1 MRIKPIAAALVALQ
15 LSGCATHREFREI
28 DAQTSATRDHVQS
41 VLDETNRQMSGSAL
55 TVSDSTWINPEPVRA
70 TNEKKQVPVCWLQVN
85 RTDSLSVDDVAAL
98 IADSCHVNV
107 RVLPDARVSHVATA
121 GLTRAVQG
129 ELPLPGSTSA
139 ADSRGR
145 TPLGNT
151 GSSGPTTS
159 VSTGGTLSG
168 LRWDGSL
175 SGLLDDVTARMGISW
190 RWRNNQIQLFRL
202 DTRTFQLA
210 ILNAD
215 TSMNAKVVG
224 GTTSSSGSSGTSGSS
239 SLSGEQSTSQQTN
252 VAVSSKVYDDIKAT
266 VSAMLSSEGSSWLAP
281 GSATLTVTD
290 TPEVLNRIG
299 EYIDRQNAIL
309 DRQVKLKVDVYRI
322 TFRDTKQIGIDWTAV
337 YSAAKGM
344 GYTLTSAFGDA
355 ASDVATI
362 GVTSSSGRLSGSEV
376 LIKALN
382 QQANIS
388 SATTTNTV
396 TTNMVPAPLQIAK
409 ETTYL
414 AKTSTTTSDSYSSTE
429 LEPDTITTGLFMTV
443 LPYIRDNGTI
453 QLQMS
458 FSLSDD
464 PTITTVSAKDGSTS
478 IQTPTTDVRSLTQR
492 ANLKPGQTL
501 VLNGFQSLYNEAN
514 RQGTTSKSW
523 FGFGGGESAERD
535 RSMLLVLVTPVLS
548 S

>member
-1 MRIKPIAAALVALQ
+1 
-15 LSGCATHREFREI
+15 
-28 DAQTSATRDHVQS
+28 
-41 VLDETNRQMSGSAL
+41 
-55 TVSDSTWINPEPVRA
+55 
-70 TNEKKQVPVCWLQVN
+70 
-85 RTDSLSVDDVAAL
+85 
-98 IADSCHVNV
+98 
-107 RVLPDARVSHVATA
+107 
-121 GLTRAVQG
+121 
-129 ELPLPGSTSA
+129 
-139 ADSRGR
+139 
-145 TPLGNT
+145 
-151 GSSGPTTS
+151 
-159 VSTGGTLSG
+159 
-168 LRWDGSL
+168 
-175 SGLLDDVTARMGISW
+175 
-190 RWRNNQIQLFRL
+190 L

-429 LEPDTITTGLFMTV
+429 LEPGTITTGLFMTV